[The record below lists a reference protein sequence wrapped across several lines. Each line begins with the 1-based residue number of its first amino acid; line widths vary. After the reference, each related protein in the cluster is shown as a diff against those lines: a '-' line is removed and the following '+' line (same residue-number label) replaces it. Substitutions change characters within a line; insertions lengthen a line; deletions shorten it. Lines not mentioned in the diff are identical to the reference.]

1 MNYVATIGLEVHVQL
16 KTCSKMFCASA
27 VKFGAEPNTNT
38 CPICLG
44 LPGALPVMNHEALRL
59 TVLTGLM
66 LGCDIAPVSKFD
78 RKNYFYPDMPKN
90 YQISQYDMPLCTNG
104 SVPLHDLAYPKDA
117 QKTITTPD
125 REVHLVR
132 IHLEEDVA
140 KSFHF
145 ENATGI
151 DFNRAGTPLME
162 IVTQPE
168 IYSPEEAFAFLTALK
183 QILIYGDVSD
193 ADMEKGQ
200 LRCDCNVSVR
210 PEEQT
215 ELGAKIEIKNMNSIS
230 GVRRAL
236 AYEIQRQ
243 IGLLKSSERLEQ
255 ETRGW
260 DDTAGETF
268 LMRTK
273 EFAHD
278 YRYFPD
284 PDLVPVKTDVLL
296 ADVRQR
302 VPELPK
308 AKRARFVQQYHV
320 SPYDAGVLANDL
332 DLARYFEVAA
342 KGAQKPKN
350 VANWILNDL
359 QNALTAAG
367 KTVHD
372 CPIPPETIDELV
384 NLIDSGKISGKQG
397 KEVFAEMFATG
408 KRAAAIVKEKGI
420 EQLSDSSA
428 IEALCDEVIQANPKP
443 VADFKAGNVASL
455 NFLKGQVIKLSKGK
469 ANPQLVGEIL
479 ERKLKVSTG
488 VLSGAPSLGPLAV
501 QINQSARWRHEFREI
516 FAVASRMVKRV
527 QTRIHC
533 RLGQRDATRARFVC
547 ENDFIPLDRGNL
559 IIETRYR
566 PATEKCTCG
575 FWRIED
581 RRLDFVLSRD
591 ATH

>member
-1 MNYVATIGLEVHVQL
+1 MNYITTIGLEVHVQL
-16 KTCSKMFCASA
+16 KTRSKMFCASR
-27 VKFGAEPNTNT
+27 VEFGAEPNTHT

-44 LPGALPVMNHEALRL
+44 LPGALPVMNHEALRM

-66 LGCDIAPVSKFD
+66 LGCDIAPICKFD

-90 YQISQYDMPLCTNG
+90 YQISQYDMPFCTNG

-117 QKTITTPD
+117 QKNIATPD
-125 REVHLVR
+125 KNVNLVR

-145 ENATGI
+145 ESSTGI

-168 IYSPEEAFAFLTALK
+168 INSPEEAFAFLTALK
-183 QILIYGDVSD
+183 QILIYGAVSA

-210 PEEQT
+210 SEKQI

-243 IGLLKSSERLEQ
+243 TSLLESSERVEQ

-260 DDTAGETF
+260 DDVAGETF

-284 PDLVPVKTDVLL
+284 PDLLPVKTEVLL
-296 ADVRQR
+296 ADVRER

-308 AKRARFVQQYHV
+308 AKRARFVQQYQV
-320 SPYDAGVLANDL
+320 SAYDAGVLANDL
-332 DLARYFEVAA
+332 DLARYFEAAA
-342 KGAQKPKN
+342 KGAKKPKN
-350 VANWILNDL
+350 IANWILNDL
-359 QNALTAAG
+359 QNALGAAG
-367 KTVHD
+367 KTIDD
-372 CPIPPETIDELV
+372 CPIPPEALDELV

-408 KRAAAIVKEKGI
+408 RSAAAIVKEKGI
-420 EQLSDSSA
+420 EQLSDLSA
-428 IEALCDEVIQANPKP
+428 IEAFCDEVIAANPKP
-443 VADFKAGNVASL
+443 VADFKRGNVASV

-469 ANPQLVGEIL
+469 ANPQLAGEIL
-479 ERKLKVSTG
+479 ERKLK
-488 VLSGAPSLGPLAV
+488 
-501 QINQSARWRHEFREI
+501 R
-516 FAVASRMVKRV
+516 
-527 QTRIHC
+527 
-533 RLGQRDATRARFVC
+533 
-547 ENDFIPLDRGNL
+547 
-559 IIETRYR
+559 
-566 PATEKCTCG
+566 
-575 FWRIED
+575 
-581 RRLDFVLSRD
+581 
-591 ATH
+591 

>member
-1 MNYVATIGLEVHVQL
+1 MKYIATIGLEVHVQL
-16 KTCSKMFCASA
+16 KTRSKMFCASS
-27 VKFGAEPNTNT
+27 VEFGAEPNTHT

-66 LGCDIAPVSKFD
+66 LGCDIAPICKFD

-90 YQISQYDMPLCTNG
+90 YQISQYDMPLSTNG

-117 QKTITTPD
+117 QKNIATRD
-125 REVHLVR
+125 KEVHLVR

-145 ENATGI
+145 EDSTGI

-168 IYSPEEAFAFLTALK
+168 LNSPEEAFAFLTALK

-200 LRCDCNVSVR
+200 LRCDCNISVR
-210 PEEQT
+210 PELQA
-215 ELGAKIEIKNMNSIS
+215 ELGAKIEIKNLNSIS
-230 GVRRAL
+230 GVRHAL

-243 IGLLKSSERLEQ
+243 SSLLESGERLEQ

-284 PDLVPVKTDVLL
+284 PDLVPVKTEVLL
-296 ADVRQR
+296 TDVRER

-308 AKRARFVQQYHV
+308 AKRARFVDQYQV

-332 DLARYFEVAA
+332 ELAGYFETAA
-342 KGAQKPKN
+342 KGAKKPKN
-350 VANWILNDL
+350 IANWILNDL
-359 QNALTAAG
+359 QNALSAAG
-367 KTVHD
+367 KTIHD
-372 CPIPPETIDELV
+372 CPTPPEALDELV

-408 KRAAAIVKEKGI
+408 KSAAAIVKEKGI
-420 EQLSDSSA
+420 EQLSDVSV
-428 IEALCDEVIQANPKP
+428 IEALCDEVINGNPKP

-455 NFLKGQVIKLSKGK
+455 NFLKGQVMKLSKGQ

-479 ERKLKVSTG
+479 ERKLKS
-488 VLSGAPSLGPLAV
+488 
-501 QINQSARWRHEFREI
+501 
-516 FAVASRMVKRV
+516 
-527 QTRIHC
+527 
-533 RLGQRDATRARFVC
+533 
-547 ENDFIPLDRGNL
+547 
-559 IIETRYR
+559 
-566 PATEKCTCG
+566 
-575 FWRIED
+575 
-581 RRLDFVLSRD
+581 
-591 ATH
+591 

>member
-1 MNYVATIGLEVHVQL
+1 MNYLATIGLEVHVQL
-16 KTCSKMFCASA
+16 KTRSKMFCASP
-27 VKFGAEPNTNT
+27 VEFGGEPNTHT

-59 TVLTGLM
+59 TVLTGLL
-66 LGCDIAPVSKFD
+66 LGCDIAPICKFD

-104 SVPLHDLAYPKDA
+104 SVALHDLAYPKDA
-117 QKTITTPD
+117 QKNIATPD
-125 REVHLVR
+125 KEVHLVR

-145 ENATGI
+145 ENSTGI

-168 IYSPEEAFAFLTALK
+168 LNSPEEAFAFLTLLK
-183 QILIYGDVSD
+183 QILIYGAVSD

-210 PEEQT
+210 PEKQT
-215 ELGAKIEIKNMNSIS
+215 ELGAKIEIKNLNSIS

-243 IGLLKSSERLEQ
+243 ISTLERGEPLEQ

-260 DDTAGETF
+260 DDATGETF

-284 PDLVPVKTDVLL
+284 PDLVPVKTEVLL
-296 ADVRQR
+296 ADVRER

-308 AKRARFVQQYHV
+308 AKRARFVEQYQV

-332 DLARYFEVAA
+332 DLAGYFETAA
-342 KGAQKPKN
+342 KGAKKPKSI
-350 VANWILNDL
+350 ANWILNDL

-367 KTVHD
+367 KTIHD
-372 CPIPPETIDELV
+372 CPIPPEALDELV

-397 KEVFAEMFATG
+397 KEVFAEMFASG
-408 KRAAAIVKEKGI
+408 KRAAAIVKGKGI

-428 IEALCDEVIQANPKP
+428 IEALCDEVIAANPKP

-455 NFLKGQVIKLSKGK
+455 NFLKGQVMKLSNGK
-469 ANPQLVGEIL
+469 ANPQLAGEIL
-479 ERKLKVSTG
+479 ERKLK
-488 VLSGAPSLGPLAV
+488 A
-501 QINQSARWRHEFREI
+501 
-516 FAVASRMVKRV
+516 
-527 QTRIHC
+527 
-533 RLGQRDATRARFVC
+533 
-547 ENDFIPLDRGNL
+547 
-559 IIETRYR
+559 
-566 PATEKCTCG
+566 
-575 FWRIED
+575 
-581 RRLDFVLSRD
+581 
-591 ATH
+591 